1 LNSIDF
7 DWPNFWE
14 KRRSPTVEVVVRV
27 TNPNLPSFKQVQII
41 QDTINE
47 KIGSRLGGL
56 KFQVQVQRI
65 NISVVEGREI
75 DQRDAPEPGTPMLSP
90 QQTKQVLEQGPLELD
105 SDPEQASDENQPAAR

>member
-1 LNSIDF
+1 M
-7 DWPNFWE
+7 
-14 KRRSPTVEVVVRV
+14 RV

-105 SDPEQASDENQPAAR
+105 SDLEQASDENQPAAR